1 MAENGPTA
9 KELAAAKKYI
19 IGSYAIRNL
28 DTSLKVASVLVAI
41 QQINLGIDYIDKREA
56 IIDSVTLE
64 DVKRMANELLKQ
76 KPTLVIVGPE
86 NS

>member
-1 MAENGPTA
+1 MQ
-9 KELAAAKKYI
+9 ELAAAKKYI

-41 QQINLGIDYIDKREA
+41 QQIDLGIDYIDKREA
-56 IIDSVTLE
+56 IINSVSLE
-64 DVKRMANELLKQ
+64 DVKRMANEMLKQ